1 MIIDIIVLAYVAFSI
16 FAGYKKGLIGVLS
29 SFVGFIIA
37 IVLAFV
43 LEPQVVNFLNN
54 DTHVATTIENGI
66 KSGVS
71 QALQQKQ
78 DNLQG
83 TNKFYSGIIN
93 NFANETADEI
103 SYNITQF
110 VLKGVSFIAVYIIVI
125 IIMYIIESLL
135 NLVFDLPILKS
146 INKTGGI
153 VINILMAIFKVWI
166 ILAIIS
172 FLVPFGSMQQVV
184 NAINNTHVTKYLFD
198 NNVIVSFLGKDV
210 FKNIK

>member
-1 MIIDIIVLAYVAFSI
+1 MVIDIIVLAYIAFSI
-16 FAGYKKGLIGVLS
+16 FAGYKKGLIGILA
-29 SFVGFIIA
+29 SFVGFVVALI
-37 IVLAFV
+37 LAFA

-54 DTHVATTIENGI
+54 DTHVASTIENGI
-66 KSGVS
+66 RSGVS

-110 VLKGVSFIAVYIIVI
+110 VLKGISFVGVYIIVI
-125 IIMYIIESLL
+125 VIMYILESLL
-135 NLVFDLPILKS
+135 NFVFDLPILKS
-146 INKTGGI
+146 INKSGGI
-153 VINILMAIFKVWI
+153 AVNIVMAIFKIWI
-166 ILAIIS
+166 VLAIIS

-184 NAINNTHVTKYLFD
+184 NAINQTYITKYLF
-198 NNVIVSFLGKDV
+198 NNNLIVSFLGKDV
-210 FKNIK
+210 FNNIK

>member
-1 MIIDIIVLAYVAFSI
+1 MVIDIIVLAYIAFSI
-16 FAGYKKGLIGVLS
+16 FAGYKKGLIGILA
-29 SFVGFIIA
+29 SFVGFVVALI
-37 IVLAFV
+37 LAFA

-54 DTHVATTIENGI
+54 DTHVASTIENGI
-66 KSGVS
+66 RSGVS

-110 VLKGVSFIAVYIIVI
+110 VLKGISFVGVYIIVI
-125 IIMYIIESLL
+125 VIMYILESLL

-146 INKTGGI
+146 INKSGGI
-153 VINILMAIFKVWI
+153 AVNIVMAIFKIWI
-166 ILAIIS
+166 VLAIIS

-184 NAINNTHVTKYLFD
+184 NAINQTYITKYLF
-198 NNVIVSFLGKDV
+198 NNNLIVSFLGKDV
-210 FKNIK
+210 FNNIK